1 MAERLPRYQSQ
12 PSSLIAPRIDYAGAG
27 AAEAR
32 ALQGLSGA
40 LDRMSQYAFK
50 EAAARAEREGAEW
63 GFTAEI
69 TPEQISTALQEGRDI
84 DEIIGDP
91 GTVFGSASRASVGLR
106 LKTQLESQARE
117 KMSVISAMIEGGEN
131 IDPVKLQ
138 SDITD
143 MMAGHSEVLGQ
154 IDPKMAYNYRATVG
168 TLASSVYKTS
178 LAKRY
183 ELDNA
188 IVSAE
193 AQRSAVATL
202 DEINNIYDM
211 GTGAYVEVN
220 GKQILLSD
228 AQAEV
233 AIKSAMDMAI
243 ETRNPDIIKETSDA
257 LKNAQIES
265 KVNALRKFAR
275 ENPDAV
281 DLSSGYFGDK
291 TDLYLSLNEEQ
302 KEIVRDEARD
312 EAGAMHTEDETLRSD
327 QRNELTRRASALQ
340 AQLSAM
346 PNDDPRRQGLFS
358 ELQALAE
365 TGDAGV
371 TPSELRAARSY
382 DREVPKSDPISVG
395 QARNLIL
402 NNAITSVTELN
413 AYAQSNDININDLNT
428 LIKDLDS
435 VQDENKN
442 EARRGLRE
450 ARGVSG
456 IGLAPEDVGLYV
468 FESLPKIEAA
478 NKKDN
483 EQISNENDKLRAQGK
498 PELPYVTFGESVRK
512 FIDNKIGVAK
522 WERIDSQ
529 RAQLQKFYGE
539 SVNFDFTNSTVA
551 DLGLLL
557 KSLENNTNLKPRL
570 KDDLTE
576 AIKSLLRMY
585 EQ

>member
-32 ALQGLSGA
+32 ALQGMSSA

-63 GFTAEI
+63 GFTTEI

-117 KMSVISAMIEGGEN
+117 KMSVISAMIEGGED

-202 DEINNIYDM
+202 DEINNIYEMD
-211 GTGAYVEVN
+211 TGAYVEVN
-220 GKQILLSD
+220 GTQVLLSD

-281 DLSSGYFGDK
+281 DLNSGYFGDK

-312 EAGAMHTEDETLRSD
+312 EAGAMHTEDETLRLN
-327 QRNELTRRASALQ
+327 QRNELTRRANALQ

-346 PNDDPRRQGLFS
+346 PSNDPRRPEKLS
-358 ELQALAE
+358 ELQTLAE
-365 TGDAGV
+365 TGNAGV
-371 TPSELRAARSY
+371 TPNELRAARSSS
-382 DREVPKSDPISVG
+382 REIPKSDPFSVA
-395 QARNLIL
+395 QARNFIL
-402 NNAITSVTELN
+402 TNRITSVEQLN
-413 AYAQSNDININDLNT
+413 GFAQSNDINVNDLNT
-428 LIKDLDS
+428 LIKELDS
-435 VQDENKN
+435 EQDENKN
-442 EARRGLRE
+442 EARRALRE

-456 IGLAPEDVGLYV
+456 IGLAPEDVALYV
-468 FESLPKIEAA
+468 NESIPKIEAA
-478 NKKDN
+478 NKEDN
-483 EQISNENDKLRAQGK
+483 EEIAAENDKLRAQGK
-498 PELPYVTFGESVRK
+498 PELSYVTFNESVRK
-512 FIDNKIGVAK
+512 FIDNKIDFAK
-522 WERIDSQ
+522 WERIKNQ
-529 RAQLQKFYGE
+529 REQLQKFYGE
-539 SVNFDFTNSTVA
+539 RVNFDFTNSKVA
-551 DLGLLL
+551 DLELLL
-557 KSLENNTNLKPRL
+557 KNLKNNTNLKRGL
-570 KDDLTE
+570 KDDVTELTE
-576 AIKSLLRMY
+576 SLLRMY
-585 EQ
+585 GQ